1 MAPKTH
7 RQPIGVGIEK
17 HLMLIADYA
26 YTQRRSWDPSSN
38 GTELLGKQLTP
49 CQTGCLR
56 HHEKPAAPAEGQGR
70 PKERYPLES

>member
-1 MAPKTH
+1 MARKRPLRRT
-7 RQPIGVGIEK
+7 
-17 HLMLIADYA
+17 ADYG

-70 PKERYPLES
+70 PKERHPLES